1 MLLHELTKLAEFFR
15 LPGNLKL
22 PTRRNDP
29 LRPCISQ
36 ERRDGQVE
44 LGKNRRYPGFSTQDS
59 AGVRRDGLQNFN
71 GVAYDEASAELT
83 SSIAAVCSR
92 AASNARGG
100 GAPSGSSA
108 VKIHVP
114 DDGPNGRRM
123 PTSSKRLWTHSPS
136 QPHEC
141 RPSSLRPRRET
152 AEGHPRS
159 NSSRFSN
166 HIFKIQEETYHRTT
180 RIMPSIPLIGSSSRS
195 KVGP

>member
-1 MLLHELTKLAEFFR
+1 MIHFDPAFLKKGVMARLNWEKIGVTQGFQRKTLPASDATDYRTSTASRTTKLR
-15 LPGNLKL
+15 QNLPQASRQYAHA
-22 PTRRNDP
+22 P
-29 LRPCISQ
+29 Q
-36 ERRDGQVE
+36 AM
-44 LGKNRRYPGFSTQDS
+44 PG
-59 AGVRRDGLQNFN
+59 
-71 GVAYDEASAELT
+71 
-83 SSIAAVCSR
+83 
-92 AASNARGG
+92 GG